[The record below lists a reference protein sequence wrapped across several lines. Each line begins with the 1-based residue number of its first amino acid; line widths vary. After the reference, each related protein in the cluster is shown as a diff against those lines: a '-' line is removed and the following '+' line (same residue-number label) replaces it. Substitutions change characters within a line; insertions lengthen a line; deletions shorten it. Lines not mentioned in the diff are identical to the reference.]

1 MSFTATGALFARSVR
16 QIPRVPADVVQALVI
31 PVFLFALNAAQ
42 YSAVSRLP
50 GFPAQDYAAFL
61 LPQIMVWTVFMSG
74 NGAAYALVLEVK
86 TGYLDKL
93 ILTPTARS
101 AILSGRFLAVALR
114 AALQVLLIVAI
125 GYAVGIR
132 FATGIAGLLLA
143 LVPLALLAIAWAG
156 FGAWL
161 ALVTRSPEAVEASI
175 VLFIP
180 LTFLTTGAMPLEL
193 MPEGFRPFVL
203 ANPVTYIVEG
213 VRSLLMGWDA
223 GAYGLA
229 VGAAGAMA
237 LVTVSAATW
246 ALRRM
251 DA

>member
-1 MSFTATGALFARSVR
+1 M
-16 QIPRVPADVVQALVI
+16 
-31 PVFLFALNAAQ
+31 FLFALNAAQ
-42 YSAVSRLP
+42 YSAVSQLP

-74 NGAAYALVLEVK
+74 NGAAYSLVLEVK

-93 ILTPTARS
+93 VLTPVARS
-101 AILSGRFLAVALR
+101 ALLSGRFLAVGLR
-114 AALQVLLIVAI
+114 GVLQVLLIVAI
-125 GYAVGIR
+125 AFAVGVR
-132 FATGIAGLLLA
+132 FETGVPGLLLA

-180 LTFLTTGAMPLEL
+180 LTFLTTGAMPLDL

-203 ANPVTYIVEG
+203 ANPVTYVVEG
-213 VRSLLMGWDA
+213 VRSLLMGWDL
-223 GAYGLA
+223 GAYALA
-229 VGAAGAMA
+229 VAAAGGMA
-237 LVTVSAATW
+237 LVTVTAATW